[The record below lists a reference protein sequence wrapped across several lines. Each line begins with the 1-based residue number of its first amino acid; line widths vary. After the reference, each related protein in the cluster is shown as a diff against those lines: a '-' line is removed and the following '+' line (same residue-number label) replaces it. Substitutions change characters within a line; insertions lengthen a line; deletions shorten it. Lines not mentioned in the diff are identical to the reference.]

1 MAGEYRGLVINRE
14 EIRECMEDYLNNI
27 FNEVVVEDKEHMNNT
42 LYRYGFTVDGESM
55 FLDFHFNGKGTT
67 TIQPTSGGLNEVK
80 INLAEHLKNELSGV
94 VSARS
99 SVSIKKIKL
108 ESFEEFLSFL
118 DENEG
123 IANIDITKLND
134 GTRHSVYDITGVQG
148 DFIKIQYYENGT
160 ILMQGKPLVLFG
172 ELTGLLSELYLNPN
186 EMIKVLNK
194 TYKSSVDKNLIENSY
209 NTVMVDCKDKLSEKM
224 QLVVKQAL
232 YNTKID
238 GDMFDYTFLVQPA
251 FRALEGNIKYVAK
264 ENNVPWNPNIGD
276 MFDYENNCCLIIPEG
291 TVIKQ
296 EVIDYLE
303 KQYKIF
309 RDARNP
315 YSHWG
320 RNIGKIDNTVII
332 YKREDAVLKIFDIL
346 NQINYYYSI
355 CN

>member
-14 EIRECMEDYLNNI
+14 EIKECMEDYLNNI
-27 FNEVVVEDKEHMNNT
+27 FNEVVVEDKEHINST
-42 LYRYGFTVDGESM
+42 LYRYVFTIDGESM

-67 TIQPTSGGLNEVK
+67 TIQPSSGGLNEVK

-94 VSARS
+94 VSAKS
-99 SVSIKKIKL
+99 SVSIKNIDL
-108 ESFEEFLSFL
+108 EEFKVFLSLL
-118 DENEG
+118 DENKSIE
-123 IANIDITKLND
+123 NKDITKVSD
-134 GTRHSVYDITGVQG
+134 GVRHSFYDITGIQG
-148 DFIKIQYYENGT
+148 DYIKITYFENGT

-172 ELTGLLSELYLNPN
+172 ELTGLLSELYLNPT

-194 TYKSSVDKNLIENSY
+194 TYKSSVDKNSIENEY
-209 NTVMVDCKDKLSEKM
+209 NTVMIDCKDKLSKKM

-232 YNTKID
+232 YNTKIE

-264 ENNVPWNPNIGD
+264 ENNVPWKPNIGD
-276 MFDYENNCCLIIPEG
+276 MFDYENNFCLITPEG

-303 KQYKIF
+303 NLYEMF
-309 RDARNP
+309 RDTRNP

-320 RNIGKIDNTVII
+320 RSIGIIDNTAII

-346 NQINYYYSI
+346 KEINYYYCI